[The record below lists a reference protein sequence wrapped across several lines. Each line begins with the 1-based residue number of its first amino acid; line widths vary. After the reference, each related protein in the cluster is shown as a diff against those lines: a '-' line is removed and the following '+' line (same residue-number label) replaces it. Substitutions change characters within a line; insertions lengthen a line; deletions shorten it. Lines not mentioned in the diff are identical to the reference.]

1 MQHPNQTVD
10 YWKDHI
16 NGLIIEQ
23 YREYLAGEVADFGCG
38 KGFMSAILIGLPDV
52 KKVVGYDIYDNFI
65 DPPKGVT
72 FEVQDLRYIGRRK
85 KFDGGISFHTLEHI
99 ESPLDAAKKMHYL
112 LKKNS
117 HLVVS
122 VPFENAYFNET
133 HINIFNPESLQAL
146 MEKAGFETIECYH
159 DQRVDNWDVQHNCVT
174 GLFKKG

>member
-1 MQHPNQTVD
+1 MQHPNQTID
-10 YWKDHI
+10 YWRNHI

-23 YREYLAGEVADFGCG
+23 YWQYLFGEVADFGCG
-38 KGFMSAILIGLPDV
+38 RGFMSAILIEQSNV

-65 DPPKGVT
+65 NPPKGVT

-85 KFDGGISFHTLEHI
+85 KFDGAISFHTLEHI

-122 VPFENAYFNET
+122 IPFMDAYANKGHVNMFNVEQ
-133 HINIFNPESLQAL
+133 LQEL
-146 MEKAGFETIECYH
+146 MEKAGFETVECYH
-159 DQRVDNWDVQHNCVT
+159 DQRVDGYETQHNCVT